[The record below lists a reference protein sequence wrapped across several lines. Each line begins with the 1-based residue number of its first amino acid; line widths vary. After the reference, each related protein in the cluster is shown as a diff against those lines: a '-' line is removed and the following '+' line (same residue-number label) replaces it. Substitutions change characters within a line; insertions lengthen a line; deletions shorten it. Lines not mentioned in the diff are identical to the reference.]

1 MINIQINYIKIAPV
15 IIISYLFST
24 CFAFAEI
31 VRCEYRSYS
40 GASTSVVLS
49 NLGDGFEIKDDESVR
64 VFDNREGVTP
74 WFSVTSSSTQGVNGP
89 GFTTYVSFDI
99 SDDTARYSF
108 RLYDDG
114 VCVARLDDDR
124 YSPISAEGRY

>member
-1 MINIQINYIKIAPV
+1 MIKNKKNASKLLPLIVTASFCSPC
-15 IIISYLFST
+15 L
-24 CFAFAEI
+24 AFAEI
-31 VRCEYRSYS
+31 TRCEYRSYS

-64 VFDNREGVTP
+64 VFNNREGVTP
-74 WFSVTSSSTQGVNGP
+74 WFSVTSSSAQGINGP
-89 GFTTYVSFDI
+89 DFTTYVSFDI
-99 SDDTARYSF
+99 SNDTSRYSF

>member
-1 MINIQINYIKIAPV
+1 MIKNKKNASKLLPLIVTASFCSPC
-15 IIISYLFST
+15 L
-24 CFAFAEI
+24 AFAEI
-31 VRCEYRSYS
+31 TRCEYRSYS

-64 VFDNREGVTP
+64 VFNNREGVTP
-74 WFSVTSSSTQGVNGP
+74 WFSVTSSSAQGVNGP
-89 GFTTYVSFDI
+89 DFTTYVSFDI
-99 SDDTARYSF
+99 SNDTSRYSF